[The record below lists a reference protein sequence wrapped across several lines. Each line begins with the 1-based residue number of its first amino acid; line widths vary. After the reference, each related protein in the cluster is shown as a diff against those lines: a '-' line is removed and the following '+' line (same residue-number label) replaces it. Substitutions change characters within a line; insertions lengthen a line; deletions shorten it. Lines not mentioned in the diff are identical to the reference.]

1 MRRMRQMTPGAQSIL
16 ITSSFYGYNN
26 NQIIADGEMFDMQ
39 NMSGDNYP
47 LAGPRRKRGITSY
60 DTAGQTAVPLN
71 GIHGRDQLVFIR
83 GTDVYYNFV
92 QVSGLSVSASSSMLP
107 KKIVSF
113 GAYVC
118 IWPDKVYFNTANLS
132 DKGSMERLWSA
143 ASSGVSIIMC
153 RKDGTNYDMTSI
165 TPSETQPAD
174 PNDGALWLDE
184 SQFPAVLRQYMAS
197 AQEWLEIGTTYIKI
211 QATGIGSGLKEYDTV
226 EMSGLELD
234 SETEND
240 ILRQQVETLNG
251 SAIVYG
257 CGENY
262 IIMAGVLGAAIEQG
276 DLESATIHADI
287 TIPDLDHVVQS
298 NNRLWGCKYGAVNG
312 EIVNEIY
319 CTKLGD
325 FRNWRNYMGLSTD
338 SWTAGVGTD
347 GPFTGA
353 GTQRGYPVFFKEND
367 IHRVSGNTPDTFT
380 IQTTHARGVQEG
392 CWRSVVV
399 VAENIYYKSR
409 DGIMVYDGNMPQLV
423 SEQLG
428 EALYSDAR
436 AGVLGDKYYICM
448 KDESNNYVLM
458 VYDTTHGTWWKEDNT
473 KALGFGSV
481 NDELFFIDEVNN
493 TLVSVR
499 GSVGTEEN
507 EVDWYAVFDL
517 YGVHYVRQS
526 SYDDPRRVRNKK
538 YVSMFKIR
546 MDLAEGASI
555 ILYMQY
561 NGGEWILQEER
572 TGTGLRSFSI
582 PVRPKRCDHVR
593 YKIVGHGPATIY
605 DISRVMEAGGDG
617 K

>member
-211 QATGIGSGLKEYDTV
+211 QATGIGSAS
-226 EMSGLELD
+226 SGSLPV
-234 SETEND
+234 SYN
-240 ILRQQVETLNG
+240 I
-251 SAIVYG
+251 
-257 CGENY
+257 
-262 IIMAGVLGAAIEQG
+262 
-276 DLESATIHADI
+276 
-287 TIPDLDHVVQS
+287 
-298 NNRLWGCKYGAVNG
+298 
-312 EIVNEIY
+312 
-319 CTKLGD
+319 
-325 FRNWRNYMGLSTD
+325 FR
-338 SWTAGVGTD
+338 
-347 GPFTGA
+347 
-353 GTQRGYPVFFKEND
+353 
-367 IHRVSGNTPDTFT
+367 
-380 IQTTHARGVQEG
+380 
-392 CWRSVVV
+392 
-399 VAENIYYKSR
+399 
-409 DGIMVYDGNMPQLV
+409 
-423 SEQLG
+423 
-428 EALYSDAR
+428 
-436 AGVLGDKYYICM
+436 
-448 KDESNNYVLM
+448 
-458 VYDTTHGTWWKEDNT
+458 
-473 KALGFGSV
+473 
-481 NDELFFIDEVNN
+481 
-493 TLVSVR
+493 
-499 GSVGTEEN
+499 
-507 EVDWYAVFDL
+507 
-517 YGVHYVRQS
+517 
-526 SYDDPRRVRNKK
+526 
-538 YVSMFKIR
+538 
-546 MDLAEGASI
+546 
-555 ILYMQY
+555 
-561 NGGEWILQEER
+561 
-572 TGTGLRSFSI
+572 
-582 PVRPKRCDHVR
+582 
-593 YKIVGHGPATIY
+593 
-605 DISRVMEAGGDG
+605 
-617 K
+617 